1 VTLPS
6 KLETSKMFNSLRK
19 LFGRRGGAT
28 VDTAGDY
35 DQSPPAAV
43 QQPPLPRSV
52 RVDAQPVAAAR
63 SGNPG
68 NPPSTIGVPLK
79 SIVARL
85 APDLI
90 QRVRQVDIGEAEIFV
105 PTQKILTQI
114 STGSVRISFGELRQL
129 APPGTFTSENDRDRT
144 LIDLPLQE
152 ILSRLNPSLFS
163 RRPSQ
168 KHVDVPP
175 DVVGPFGGQTKLT
188 ISNAPV
194 KGGTAAAAPTRS
206 RPVTAGPGVPPA
218 MRAQPPQTVPPV
230 QPAPR
235 FAPEA
240 SPLPPTP
247 RIQPPVAPQPIFARI
262 RPSAPTPPPQ
272 AQPVQPPVAPV
283 VPEAEE
289 EQPIFRATNR
299 LTPTPPTPPVQ
310 QSKPKLPPVFTPI
323 APEPEPEPE
332 PEAAQSGDT
341 EVIQMPQAYN
351 QPPPVAAPI
360 TPIAPVS
367 EPEPEPIRFSA
378 PPAEPAMPVTSG
390 ETRFITVS
398 VSELSEGWA
407 EAVRNE
413 INANKL
419 SGSWIGLPLTA
430 VEGVI
435 KSGKIAFPWKA
446 LRAWI
451 KPPVPAAPSP
461 YDTTM
466 LELPLKVVTPLF
478 LAELKATRAQ
488 KRYSLDEAIPDLF
501 FNSQPAEVVDV
512 SPVAS
517 TPPPAPVFPP
527 APVALPVQSRPI
539 PQVYAQPAPAQP
551 AAPAYPAPF
560 SSSRPADTNY
570 FVRKDEAQ
578 PEQEQEEAPEPEVF
592 LKKGTNM
599 PGTAFLNR
607 YATPNEIV
615 SKAATLDGVD
625 GALIALPDGLLV
637 ASRIPTNMNAD
648 TIAAFLPQIFG
659 RVSQCTRELRL
670 GELNNLNFTVGNI
683 PWKIFRVGSIYFA
696 AFGRPGVPLP
706 TAQLV
711 GLAAELDRKAK

>member
-1 VTLPS
+1 
-6 KLETSKMFNSLRK
+6 MFNSLRK

-28 VDTAGDY
+28 VETAGDY
-35 DQSPPAAV
+35 DQSPPAPV
-43 QQPPLPRSV
+43 QQTPQPRSV
-52 RVDAQPVAAAR
+52 RVDAQPAPAAR
-63 SGNPG
+63 PG
-68 NPPSTIGVPLK
+68 NPSATIGVPLK
-79 SIVARL
+79 SIIGRL
-85 APDLI
+85 APDLM
-90 QRVRQVDIGEAEIFV
+90 QRVRLVEVGEAEIFV

-129 APPGTFTSENDRDRT
+129 APPGTFTPENDRDRT
-144 LIDLPLQE
+144 LIELPLQE

-163 RRPSQ
+163 RRPAQ
-168 KHVDVPP
+168 KHVDVPAE
-175 DVVGPFGGQTKLT
+175 VVGPFGGQTKLT

-194 KGGTAAAAPTRS
+194 KGGTAAAAPAPTRS
-206 RPVTAGPGVPPA
+206 RPLTAGPGVPPP
-218 MRAQPPQTVPPV
+218 MRAQPPQAAP
-230 QPAPR
+230 PAPR
-235 FAPEA
+235 FQPDAA
-240 SPLPPTP
+240 PLPPTP
-247 RIQPPVAPQPIFARI
+247 RIQPPAGAPQPIFARI
-262 RPSAPTPPPQ
+262 RPSAPTPPAP
-272 AQPVQPPVAPV
+272 QPVQQPVAPV
-283 VPEAEE
+283 APEVEE
-289 EQPIFRATNR
+289 EPVFRANNR
-299 LTPTPPTPPVQ
+299 LAPTPSTPPVQ
-310 QSKPKLPPVFTPI
+310 TTTTKLPPVFSPI
-323 APEPEPEPE
+323 APESEI
-332 PEAAQSGDT
+332 AQSGDT
-341 EVIQMPQAYN
+341 EVIQMPEAYN
-351 QPPPVAAPI
+351 QLPPVQAPI

-378 PPAEPAMPVTSG
+378 PPQPEAAMPVTSG

-398 VSELSEGWA
+398 IAELSETWA

-446 LRAWI
+446 LRTWI
-451 KPPVPAAPSP
+451 KPPIPTASSP

-466 LELPLKVVTPLF
+466 LELPLKIVTPLF
-478 LAELKATRAQ
+478 LSELKATRAQ

-501 FNSQPAEVVDV
+501 FNSQPPEAVDV
-512 SPVAS
+512 SPVA
-517 TPPPAPVFPP
+517 PPAHVAPP
-527 APVALPVQSRPI
+527 APVALPVQSRPA
-539 PQVYAQPAPAQP
+539 PQVQVQPVAS
-551 AAPAYPAPF
+551 AYPASF
-560 SSSRPADTNY
+560 ASSRPSDTNY
-570 FVRKDEAQ
+570 FVRKDQAAQ
-578 PEQEQEEAPEPEVF
+578 PEQEQEEVQEPEVF

-696 AFGRPGVPLP
+696 AFGRPGMPLP